1 MSIAA
6 ILLSAAVAASPVVT
20 ASDAKCSIEGYN
32 ADKDM
37 TGTNI
42 RSAPDAKAPV
52 VYRMMPEK
60 EPDDTYGAE
69 FEAIGS
75 KNGWLLIRN
84 VELGSYGDGNAKIV
98 FKGPGWI
105 AGSLVG
111 LLVADRLPRRLSL
124 VAACAGI
131 AIFGVAYPSAR
142 DPAVIA
148 ATGFALVTCIYTMT
162 MLGQY
167 AYVPELYGTDAYR
180 EIVAHIGRLTGRPS
194 FVADGMRPCEFN
206 YRTGPAADQTEAG
219 SYRAMFETLLA
230 SPWFLGGTVCEYRP
244 RIPEFSWYAEEPT
257 TPRSGVRRADYS
269 ERDPLFA
276 TFQELH
282 ASKHRARLARLGG
295 AGA

>member
-111 LLVADRLPRRLSL
+111 FTINDPNMR
-124 VAACAGI
+124 AAPA
-131 AIFGVAYPSAR
+131 PSAK
-142 DPAVIA
+142 VIA
-148 ATGFALVTCIYTMT
+148 KLEGDNGEGGVWGPDSFAINKVYGCSGAFADVGGVTPTKKT
-162 MLGQY
+162 
-167 AYVPELYGTDAYR
+167 YR
-180 EIVAHIGRLTGRPS
+180 GWVTKLCA
-194 FVADGMRPCEFN
+194 N
-206 YRTGPAADQTEAG
+206 QRTTCP
-219 SYRAMFETLLA
+219 
-230 SPWFLGGTVCEYRP
+230 
-244 RIPEFSWYAEEPT
+244 
-257 TPRSGVRRADYS
+257 
-269 ERDPLFA
+269 
-276 TFQELH
+276 
-282 ASKHRARLARLGG
+282 
-295 AGA
+295 